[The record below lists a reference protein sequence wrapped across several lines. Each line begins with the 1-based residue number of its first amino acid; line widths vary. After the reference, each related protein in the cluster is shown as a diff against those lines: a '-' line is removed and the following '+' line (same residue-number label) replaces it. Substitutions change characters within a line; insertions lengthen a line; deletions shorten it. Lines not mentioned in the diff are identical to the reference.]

1 MGCGS
6 SKGFKVKLVKLGH
19 LDPSF
24 YGTSPTYQQG
34 TFLHQVGSLWRS
46 EGALGFGS
54 TTHKA
59 GAAQHRNSVYFV
71 YLEVWKIQGDALW
84 CLVTVCLIYQGTWG
98 ILFTKN
104 SRYAGDVFWIW
115 RYDEWPT
122 YKWSVQPFAFEDAVT
137 TPASFS
143 TDRDEVANQ
152 VHENHFCRCPASPVQ
167 DSWRDRRKWD
177 SCQSTQGGGG
187 PWGTLGLP
195 P

>member
-6 SKGFKVKLVKLGH
+6 SKGFKVKLVKLGIWTRFSTARWGH
-19 LDPSF
+19 YEGRRELLDLVQQLTRLEPQGKSQAVR
-24 YGTSPTYQQG
+24 TS
-34 TFLHQVGSLWRS
+34 
-46 EGALGFGS
+46 
-54 TTHKA
+54 
-59 GAAQHRNSVYFV
+59 HRNSVYFV
-71 YLEVWKIQGDALW
+71 YLELWKIQGDAFFDALW
-84 CLVTVCLIYQGTWG
+84 QFCLIYQGTWG

-104 SRYAGDVFWIW
+104 SRYARDVFWIW
-115 RYDEWPT
+115 RCDEWPT

-152 VHENHFCRCPASPVQ
+152 VHENHICRCPASPVQ